1 MHFRYT
7 YMKRFNRARLT
18 SPEPGFFLPFK
29 SNKVSDS
36 VFLFSTFFLSQTGLN
51 YNLRFPFNIVKL
63 GTLKEKINIK
73 MILSK
78 GKQSMELF
86 LVFFPHYRVKL

>member
-1 MHFRYT
+1 
-7 YMKRFNRARLT
+7 MKRFNRARLT

-51 YNLRFPFNIVKL
+51 YNLRFPINIVKL

-86 LVFFPHYRVKL
+86 LVFFPHHRVKL

>member
-1 MHFRYT
+1 
-7 YMKRFNRARLT
+7 MKRFNRARLT

-51 YNLRFPFNIVKL
+51 YNLRFPINIVKL
-63 GTLKEKINIK
+63 GTLKEKYQNDSI
-73 MILSK
+73 K
-78 GKQSMELF
+78 GKTKHGTVFGLF
-86 LVFFPHYRVKL
+86 SKL

>member
-1 MHFRYT
+1 
-7 YMKRFNRARLT
+7 MKRFNRARLT

-36 VFLFSTFFLSQTGLN
+36 VFLFSTFLLSQTGLN
-51 YNLRFPFNIVKL
+51 YNLRFPINIVKL

-86 LVFFPHYRVKL
+86 LVFFPNYRVKL